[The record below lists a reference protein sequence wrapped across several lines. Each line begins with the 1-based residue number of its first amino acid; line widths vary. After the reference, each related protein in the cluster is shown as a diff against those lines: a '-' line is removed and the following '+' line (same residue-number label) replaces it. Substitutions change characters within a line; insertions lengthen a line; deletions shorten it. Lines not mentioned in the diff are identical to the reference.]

1 MRRLLLVKT
10 SSLGDVVHNLPVVSD
25 LHARYPDLEIDWAV
39 EESFAEIPVLHPAV
53 SNVIPVAPRRWRK
66 SLASRRSWREMLAL
80 RRLLQSRAYDAVLD
94 TQGLLKS
101 AVIARMAP
109 GQRFGLDWSSS
120 REPLWPFY
128 DVTFRVRWSL
138 HAVERN
144 RQLAAQALGYT
155 PPSEVDYGIGGVSP
169 SVEVP
174 TQPDGRYAVLL
185 HATSARSKLWP
196 EHQWVKLADHLM
208 QRGLRVVL
216 PWGSEQEQARSE
228 RIAGLLK
235 HATVPARLS
244 LSEAAALLR
253 GAQSVFGVDTGL
265 THLAVALGRPTVG
278 IYCATDPAATGLY
291 GSAATAN
298 VGGKDGPPPVATV
311 IAAWHRVR
319 PNAQPANSSA

>member
-25 LHARYPDLEIDWAV
+25 LHSRYPDLEIDWAV

-53 SNVIPVAPRRWRK
+53 SDVIPVAPRRWRRN
-66 SLASRRSWREMLAL
+66 LASRHTWREMLAL
-80 RRLLQSRAYDAVLD
+80 RHRLQARGYDAVLD

-109 GQRFGLDWSSS
+109 GRRFGLDWSSS

-155 PPSEVDYGIGGVSP
+155 PSNQVDYGIDGVSP
-169 SVEVP
+169 SAGWPAES
-174 TQPDGRYAVLL
+174 DSRYAVLL

-216 PWGSEQEQARSE
+216 PWGNEEEHARSE

-235 HATVPARLS
+235 EATVPSRLS

-253 GAQSVFGVDTGL
+253 GAQTVFGVDTGL
-265 THLAVALGRPTVG
+265 THLAVALGKPTVG

-291 GSAATAN
+291 GSAAAAN
-298 VGGKDGPPPVATV
+298 VGGKDGAPPVAAV
-311 IAAWHRVR
+311 IAAWHRVL
-319 PNAQPANSSA
+319 PNAQPASSSA